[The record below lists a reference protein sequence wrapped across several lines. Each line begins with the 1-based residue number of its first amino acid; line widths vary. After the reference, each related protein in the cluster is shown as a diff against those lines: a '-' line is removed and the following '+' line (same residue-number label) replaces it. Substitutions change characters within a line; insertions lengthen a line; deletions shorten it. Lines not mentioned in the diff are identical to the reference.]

1 MRLLQKATDE
11 GFSKIIRDD
20 KSFVDKFT
28 PIYVG
33 YLSLKKTQLEMVSD
47 LTH

>member
-11 GFSKIIRDD
+11 GFSKLLGI
-20 KSFVDKFT
+20 SFVDKFT

-33 YLSLKKTQLEMVSD
+33 YLS
-47 LTH
+47 